1 MIRVRSFA
9 QRELDLLDSLD
20 SLKNH
25 GADQEVNDM
34 FDVGAETLALPLE
47 ERLKFEQGDN
57 GQSFG
62 SVIDIAHTGKRVLS
76 YLDF

>member
-1 MIRVRSFA
+1 
-9 QRELDLLDSLD
+9 
-20 SLKNH
+20 
-25 GADQEVNDM
+25 M